1 MIQNHM
7 PEVAARRPAEMYF
20 ETIKAR
26 ARRIFVAAVEAEA
39 AYRGVHRDSDS
50 PSYRALLPFIR
61 IVAAE
66 RDSLREFVLSL
77 PLPARGDWLAQKARW
92 EAEQNQYH
100 WSQLLLQVRVAG
112 QRRIDDWDIRCLGS
126 LIGLF
131 PDCVPMFWR
140 RATLYGYLAEP
151 SGEWHVRAGPAT
163 PSFPRGTGHPRS

>member
-1 MIQNHM
+1 MIQNPM

-39 AYRGVHRDSDS
+39 AYRGVHSDGDS

-61 IVAAE
+61 MVAAE

-77 PLPARGDWLAQKARW
+77 PAPAREDWLARQARGQ
-92 EAEQNQYH
+92 AERNQYH

-112 QRRIDDWDIRCLGS
+112 QRRIDNWDIRCLGG
-126 LIGLF
+126 LIELF
-131 PDCVPMFWR
+131 PNCVPRSWR
-140 RATLYGYLAEP
+140 RATLYSYIAET
-151 SGEWHVRAGPAT
+151 SGAWRVSAGPAT
-163 PSFPRGTGHPRS
+163 PSFPHGTGHPRS